1 MKKITILLTIGLVG
15 LHAELLTLG
24 SCIDKALQTHPDVRA
39 FMLKVKEQHE
49 GVKVQKGAWRP
60 QVSAYAE
67 YDPQRTYVIPQNG
80 QFHTI
85 DDNGWTAGISVTQ
98 KIFDFSK
105 TSHTIESSK
114 IKHEISAL
122 SFEEAKALMRY
133 RIRIAY
139 AQLLVQK
146 ASLTAREKDLDAKKA
161 LYEQAKALV
170 EQGLKTRA
178 DESRFLSAVRQAE
191 DALAMAR
198 AAYKKAKI
206 SLELYIGEPIAESTT
221 FEEGLLSEKTV
232 PAIVT
237 DEKRVLENNLQLQ
250 IAKKSEDASHEL
262 YKSKLAEHYGSL
274 DIVAEAKHF
283 DELSRYDTT
292 LLGIRYAVPIYSGG
306 RLSAQAQQAKISTMV
321 ADEEKESKRRAILEE
336 VKALQADLEEV
347 KKRIEA
353 RRSQTVSAEETK
365 VLIEAR
371 YEEGLSTYMEVLD
384 AEAVWLDAKLG
395 LLDAFY
401 TRLDRLY
408 RLEYLNA
415 K

>member
-1 MKKITILLTIGLVG
+1 MKKITILLTVGLVG

-67 YDPQRTYVIPQNG
+67 YDPQRTYVMPQNG

-85 DDNGWTAGISVTQ
+85 DDDGWTAGISVTQ
-98 KIFDFSK
+98 KIYDFSK

-114 IKHEISAL
+114 IKHEISTL

-146 ASLTAREKDLDAKKA
+146 AALTAREKDLDAKRA

-191 DALAMAR
+191 DALAVAR

-206 SLELYIGEPIAESTT
+206 SLEQYIGEPIAENTT
-221 FEEGLLSEKTV
+221 FEEGILSEKTV

-237 DEKRVLENNLQLQ
+237 DEETVLENNLQLQ
-250 IAKKSEDASHEL
+250 IAKKSEDASREL

-274 DIVAEAKHF
+274 DVVAEASHF
-283 DELSRYDTT
+283 DTLSRYDTT
-292 LLGIRYAVPIYSGG
+292 LFGIRYAVPIYSGG
-306 RLSAQAQQAKISTMV
+306 RLSAQAQQTKISKMI
-321 ADEEKESKRRAILEE
+321 AAEEKESKRRAILEE
-336 VKALQADLEEV
+336 IKALLADLEEAE
-347 KKRIEA
+347 KRIEA

-401 TRLDRLY
+401 TRLNRLY